1 MLQFDI
7 AGAIVKPYV
16 RMTQRGKWVKP
27 EAQAYLTS
35 KAALALQIKTA
46 MNAAGKSML
55 PEKTPFSVFVWI
67 TTPTSQGHRADLDNI
82 FKAIMDACNGVAFPD
97 DRWVDS
103 FTVNRD
109 FGYPNLKMMIIKL
122 DGTE

>member
-16 RMTQRGKWVKP
+16 RMTQRGKYVKP
-27 EAQAYLTS
+27 QAREYLAS
-35 KAALALQIKTA
+35 KAALAEDIEKCML
-46 MNAAGKSML
+46 AAGKSML